1 MKQARVEHP
10 AHAFRSFFTYSKGRF
25 MSAYVIAIFT
35 PQDLDKLREYSALAT
50 PTIARYSGEM
60 LVKGQSDILHGNPTD
75 SMTAVIQFPSKELAS
90 AWYASAE
97 YQAIISV
104 RDAGMHSQFRLI
116 G

>member
-1 MKQARVEHP
+1 
-10 AHAFRSFFTYSKGRF
+10 

-35 PQDLDKLREYSALAT
+35 PQDLDKLREYSTLAA
-50 PTIARYSGEM
+50 PTIAKYSGEM
-60 LVKGQSDILHGNPTD
+60 LIKGQADILHGSATD
-75 SMTAVIQFPSKELAS
+75 TMTAVIQFPSKELAI

-104 RDAGMHSQFRLI
+104 RDAGMDSQFRVI